1 VSYIIASCDTVAILQ
16 GFALT
21 KADGSSKRIC
31 VDIVAKKGQQ
41 WIKVIARNP
50 KALSQLSTG
59 KQLQ

>member
-1 VSYIIASCDTVAILQ
+1 M
-16 GFALT
+16 
-21 KADGSSKRIC
+21 KADESSKRIC